1 MPIVPRAQKQAR
13 PDPLPDTRQSEQ
25 APGGR
30 GMEMLANAQVNLGQT
45 IRREA
50 LAFGEIAIKKQQEVD
65 RLELGK
71 IKAEWDANLL
81 TILNEEERDPDYEG
95 MSDRI
100 SKRINEYN
108 ADLKKRVN
116 GRISKYVDNMISY
129 NTAGLTPKIQEM
141 YIKKQDDRAVSNA
154 MTASVQ
160 FEENGDYESAMGV
173 WDGVTGMSEAKRTE
187 QKLRIEKRQKENA
200 MMETA
205 AALGPELW
213 ISTDGSKGDA
223 VEAIRNNEEYTQEE
237 KDYYIREVESYFIDK
252 KKAENEIETEMYDK
266 MYGKIRRKT
275 GGYQALRR
283 EIDSMSGIDERTRF
297 GLFDLLDREYK
308 VDRSGT
314 GGSGGGTAGGMGKTD
329 PATYHEIW
337 DMIDNNTLLE
347 KAPDWATFRSLFKD
361 RLSITKLEEFGKTIY
376 KNVDGGAAADPEIKM
391 QQAGLFNK
399 MMDDEK
405 IEDPQVRAR
414 AIDRYNF
421 EVSVAEAVSAKK
433 GRPFGYEDRALIMK
447 NVIAPVIVGKTRTW
461 YGRQT
466 DQTRRRFEIPPGA
479 ELRDGVW
486 YFPDASGKWIPL
498 IFEDE

>member
-1 MPIVPRAQKQAR
+1 MPIVPRAQKQVSANA
-13 PDPLPDTRQSEQ
+13 LPDTRQDER
-25 APGGR
+25 APGAR
-30 GMEMLANAQVNLGQT
+30 GMDMLANAQQNLGNT

-50 LAFGEIAIKKQQEVD
+50 LGFGEIAIRKQQEVD

-71 IKAEWDANLL
+71 IKAEWDSYVG
-81 TILNEEERDPDYEG
+81 TVLNEEERDPDYEG
-95 MSDRI
+95 MNDRI
-100 SKRINEYN
+100 NKRINEYN
-108 ADLKKRVN
+108 ENLKKNVN
-116 GRISKYVDNMISY
+116 SRLSKYVDNMISY
-129 NTAGLTPKIQEM
+129 NTSALTPKLQEI
-141 YIKKQDDRAVSNA
+141 YLKKQDDRVLSNA
-154 MTASVQ
+154 ITASKQ

-213 ISTDGSKGDA
+213 TSTDGSKGDA
-223 VEAIRNNEEYTQEE
+223 VEAIRNNEKYTQEE
-237 KDYYIREVESYFIDK
+237 KDYYIKEVEAYFIDK
-252 KKAENEIETEMYDK
+252 KDAENEIETKIYDS

-283 EIDSMSGIDERTRF
+283 EIDSLSGIDERTKF

-308 VDRSGT
+308 V
-314 GGSGGGTAGGMGKTD
+314 GSGGMGGGSRTLGKTD
-329 PATYHEIW
+329 FATYHEIQ
-337 DMIDNNTLLE
+337 DKIDNGTLLE
-347 KAPDWATFRSLFKD
+347 TAPDWKTFRALYKD
-361 RLSITKLEEFGKTIY
+361 KLSITKLEEFGKRVY
-376 KNVDGGAAADPEIKM
+376 KNFDGSAADPSIKL
-391 QQAGLFNK
+391 QEASIYNK
-399 MMDDEK
+399 LMDEAK
-405 IEDPQVRAR
+405 IIDPAVRAR
-414 AIDRYNF
+414 AIDRYNY
-421 EVSVAEAVSAKK
+421 EINEAERAAAKQNK
-433 GRPFGYEDRALIMK
+433 ILSYEDRAAVMQKTL
-447 NVIAPVIVGKTRTW
+447 APEIVGKRKTW

>member
-1 MPIVPRAQKQAR
+1 MPIVPRAQKQVSANA
-13 PDPLPDTRQSEQ
+13 LPDTRQDER
-25 APGGR
+25 APGAR
-30 GMEMLANAQVNLGQT
+30 GMDMLANAQQNLGNT

-50 LAFGEIAIKKQQEVD
+50 LGFGEIAIRKQQEVD

-71 IKAEWDANLL
+71 IKAEWDSYVGSV
-81 TILNEEERDPDYEG
+81 LNEEERDPDYEG
-95 MSDRI
+95 MNDRI
-100 SKRINEYN
+100 NKRINEYN
-108 ADLKKRVN
+108 ENLKKNVN
-116 GRISKYVDNMISY
+116 SRLSKYVDNMISY
-129 NTAGLTPKIQEM
+129 NTSALTPKLQEI
-141 YIKKQDDRAVSNA
+141 YLKKQDDRAVSNA

-213 ISTDGSKGDA
+213 TSTDGSKGDA
-223 VEAIRNNEEYTQEE
+223 VEAIRNNEKYTQEE
-237 KDYYIREVESYFIDK
+237 KDYYIKEVEAYFIDK
-252 KKAENEIETEMYDK
+252 KDAENEIETKIYDS
-266 MYGKIRRKT
+266 MYGKIRRKS

-314 GGSGGGTAGGMGKTD
+314 GGTGGGTAGGMGKTD

-347 KAPDWATFRSLFKD
+347 KAPNWATFRSLFKD

-414 AIDRYNF
+414 AIDRYNY
-421 EVSVAEAVSAKK
+421 EVSAAEAEAAKK

-466 DQTRRRFEIPPGA
+466 DKTRRRFEIPPGS

-486 YFPDASGKWIPL
+486 YFPDGSKRGAPL
-498 IFEDE
+498 VFEDE

>member
-30 GMEMLANAQVNLGQT
+30 GLEMLTNAQVNFGQT
-45 IRREA
+45 IKREA

-71 IKAEWDANLL
+71 RKAEWDANLL

-95 MSDRI
+95 MNDRI

-129 NTAGLTPKIQEM
+129 NTAGLAPKVQEM

-187 QKLRIEKRQKENA
+187 QKLRIEKRQKENS
-200 MMETA
+200 MMKTA
-205 AALGPELW
+205 ASLGPELYEK
-213 ISTDGSKGDA
+213 SGGSKWDA
-223 VEAIRNNEEYTQEE
+223 LETIRNSDQYSEEE
-237 KDYYIREVESYFIDK
+237 KKYYMKEVESYFIDRK
-252 KKAENEIETEMYDK
+252 NAENEIETKQHDTMV
-266 MYGKIRRKT
+266 GKIRRKT
-275 GGYQALRR
+275 GGYQALRK
-283 EIDSMSGIDERTRF
+283 EIESLSGVDEVTRF
-297 GLFDLLDREYK
+297 GLMDLLDREYK
-308 VDRSGT
+308 VGVT
-314 GGSGGGTAGGMGKTD
+314 GSGGGSSSGGYATRTD
-329 PATYHEIW
+329 PATWHKVEDLIDSGEI
-337 DMIDNNTLLE
+337 LE
-347 KAPDWATFRSLFKD
+347 AAPDWATFRAMFKGGLSPSMLQEYGR
-361 RLSITKLEEFGKTIY
+361 RLY
-376 KNVDGGAAADPEIKM
+376 KNADGSDASDPAVKLQESTLLKDM
-391 QQAGLFNK
+391 LK
-399 MMDDEK
+399 KEK
-405 IEDPQVRAR
+405 IEDA
-414 AIDRYNF
+414 AIQGRVFDRYNY
-421 EVSVAEAVSAKK
+421 EIGEAEKKAKEK
-433 GRPFGYEDRALIMK
+433 GFTLSYEDRVKVMQGVL
-447 NVIAPVIVGKTRTW
+447 APVVVGKTRTW

>member
-95 MSDRI
+95 MNDRI

-129 NTAGLTPKIQEM
+129 NTAGLAPKVQEM

-160 FEENGDYESAMGV
+160 FEENGDYESAMAV
-173 WDGVTGMSEAKRTE
+173 WDGLTGISEANRTE
-187 QKLRIEKRQKENA
+187 QKLKIEKRQKENS
-200 MMETA
+200 MMKTA
-205 AALGPELW
+205 ASLGPELYEK
-213 ISTDGSKGDA
+213 SGGSKWDA
-223 VEAIRNNEEYTQEE
+223 LETIRNSDQYSEEE
-237 KDYYIREVESYFIDK
+237 KKYYMKEVESYFIDRK
-252 KKAENEIETEMYDK
+252 NAENEIETKQHDTMV
-266 MYGKIRRKT
+266 GKIRRKT
-275 GGYQALRR
+275 GGYQALRK
-283 EIDSMSGIDERTRF
+283 EIESLSGVDNVTRF
-297 GLFDLLDREYK
+297 GLLDLLNREYK
-308 VDRSGT
+308 VGGT
-314 GGSGGGTAGGMGKTD
+314 GSGGGAAGGMGKTD
-329 PATYHEIW
+329 PKTYHEIW

-361 RLSITKLEEFGKTIY
+361 KLSITKLEEFGQMIY
-376 KNVDGGAAADPEIKM
+376 KKSDGGAAADPEIKM

-405 IEDPQVRAR
+405 ITDPQVRAR

-421 EVSVAEAVSAKK
+421 EVSVAEAEAAKK

-466 DQTRRRFEIPPGA
+466 DKTRRRFEIPPGS

-486 YFPDASGKWIPL
+486 YFPDGSKRGAPL
-498 IFEDE
+498 VFEDE